1 MTQNCLVQTVKSDV
15 QTTSPH
21 GGRVVDAVNTFRVR
35 AGRFASHRSG
45 RPVKPITSAQSAA
58 CSVND
63 PCPFVGRLSNSKLA
77 QRSTKWQ
84 RTDAI
89 MLAWRLMDSSTRRTR
104 GVQRGP
110 RSHQVVETVRAATM
124 AELARVGFPGLT
136 IEGVAKAANV
146 NRTTIYR
153 RWPSKSA
160 LLLAV
165 LEPGLQRFDHDPD
178 TGSLGGDL
186 LALMLMIGE
195 TAALPEG
202 QAVHRAVGSTS
213 DELKDLVEAVNDR
226 ALGAFRRALDRARA
240 RGEVGPT
247 DDTEVIAHL
256 AFFGVVLWGET
267 RERAPTEEEC
277 RRILRVVLAALA
289 GSTSAPP
296 ARSDK

>member
-1 MTQNCLVQTVKSDV
+1 V
-15 QTTSPH
+15 
-21 GGRVVDAVNTFRVR
+21 
-35 AGRFASHRSG
+35 
-45 RPVKPITSAQSAA
+45 
-58 CSVND
+58 
-63 PCPFVGRLSNSKLA
+63 
-77 QRSTKWQ
+77 
-84 RTDAI
+84 
-89 MLAWRLMDSSTRRTR
+89 DSSTRRTK
-104 GVQRGP
+104 GVQRGA
-110 RSHQVVETVRAATM
+110 RSQQVVEKVRAATM
-124 AELARVGFPGLT
+124 AELARMGFGGLT

-165 LEPGLQRFDHDPD
+165 LEPGLQRFDHDLD
-178 TGSLGGDL
+178 TGSVGGDL
-186 LALMLMIGE
+186 LALMLMVGQ

-213 DELKDLVEAVNDR
+213 EELKELVEAVNER
-226 ALGAFRRALDRARA
+226 ALGAFRRALVRARA

-277 RRILRVVLAALA
+277 RRILRVVLAPLA

-296 ARSDK
+296 ARSDE

>member
-1 MTQNCLVQTVKSDV
+1 
-15 QTTSPH
+15 
-21 GGRVVDAVNTFRVR
+21 
-35 AGRFASHRSG
+35 
-45 RPVKPITSAQSAA
+45 
-58 CSVND
+58 
-63 PCPFVGRLSNSKLA
+63 
-77 QRSTKWQ
+77 
-84 RTDAI
+84 
-89 MLAWRLMDSSTRRTR
+89 MLACGLVDKSTRRTR

-110 RSHQVVETVRAATM
+110 RSQQVVERVREATM

-136 IEGVAKAANV
+136 IDGVAKAANV

-153 RWPSKSA
+153 RWPSKGA

-165 LEPGLQRFDHDPD
+165 LEPGLERFDHDPD

-186 LALMLMIGE
+186 LALMILMGE
-195 TAALPEG
+195 AAALPEG

-213 DELKDLVEAVNDR
+213 DELKELVDAVNDR
-226 ALGAFRRALDRARA
+226 ALGAFRRAFDRARA

-277 RRILRVVLAALA
+277 RRILRALLAPLRGGA
-289 GSTSAPP
+289 SAPP
-296 ARSDK
+296 ARSDN